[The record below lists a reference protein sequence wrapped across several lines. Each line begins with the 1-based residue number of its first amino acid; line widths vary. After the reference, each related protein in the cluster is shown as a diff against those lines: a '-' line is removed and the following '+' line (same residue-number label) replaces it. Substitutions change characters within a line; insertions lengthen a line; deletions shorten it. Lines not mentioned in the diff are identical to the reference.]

1 MFNHLTKPFLALFL
15 LGLFTPVS
23 QVFSAGGL
31 DMSFDSN
38 IAEYL
43 NKIIATREQNSY
55 LERSY
60 EANFPADPFGA
71 VVEEIQNQKN
81 ELIIGG
87 ISEIATQLQMKGC
100 SLTQK
105 KISNILYYFEDNFRA
120 NMGAQVAKKSNQYI
134 DARPTGGE
142 AEKACVE
149 FNQCYYGNGNFKGDV
164 MTDCKD
170 KFQTWYREGSIR
182 KERFQTVKIAQVGQ
196 DKYWNNSLED
206 SPFDLLYD
214 MSAISKILFES
225 VQEPYQLAFYHLPNR
240 KGSGK
245 S

>member
-1 MFNHLTKPFLALFL
+1 M
-15 LGLFTPVS
+15 S
-23 QVFSAGGL
+23 QVFSAESL
-31 DMSFDSN
+31 NMSFDSN
-38 IAEYL
+38 IADHL
-43 NKIIATREQNSY
+43 NKIIATREQKSY

-60 EANFPADPFGA
+60 EASFPADPFGA
-71 VVEEIQNQKN
+71 IVEEIQNQKN

-105 KISNILYYFEDNFRA
+105 KISNILYYFEDSFRA
-120 NMGAQVAKKSNQYI
+120 NMGTQIAKKSNQFM
-134 DARPTGGE
+134 DARPADGA

-164 MTDCKD
+164 MTDCKE
-170 KFQTWYREGSIR
+170 KFQAWYREGSAR
-182 KERFQTVKIAQVGQ
+182 KERFQTVKTAQVGQ
-196 DKYWNNSLED
+196 DKYWNSSLED
-206 SPFDLLYD
+206 SPFDLMYD

-240 KGSGK
+240 KGNEK